1 MCSIEVEWTDAMW
14 MATGSMSCSCLLRQR
29 TLQHD
34 WFKMCEWLSAVSF
47 ILALQCHI
55 DDRHFSLKYNFPI
68 GTTRYLSSTSMWL
81 NQKKVFPLKKKAS
94 TLQARVRTRLTCHR
108 S

>member
-1 MCSIEVEWTDAMW
+1 MCRTEVEWT
-14 MATGSMSCSCLLRQR
+14 GSLSFSCLLRQQ

-55 DDRHFSLKYNFPI
+55 DDRHFSLKDNFPI
-68 GTTRYLSSTSMWL
+68 GTTRYLSSTCMWL
-81 NQKKVFPLKKKAS
+81 NQKCCDS
-94 TLQARVRTRLTCHR
+94 
-108 S
+108 